1 MLSIILKRL
10 ALLPLMMLIVAT
22 IGFILVKAAPGS
34 AFTDDKAVSPEVMG
48 KAKAYYGFDQP
59 LHVQYG
65 KYLTN
70 LLQGDLGPCLKLK
83 AYTVNEIIAES
94 APVSLELGV
103 YAILIA
109 LLIGIPLGIIAAI
122 NHNKW
127 QDYSAMTLAM
137 AGICLPA
144 FVLAPGLLFIF
155 SIHLGWFNP
164 LGWETP
170 SDRVLPSLSIG
181 LYIAASIARLTRTG
195 MLDVMNQDFIR
206 TAKAKGLST
215 WPIIYKHALKGALLP
230 VVNYLGPALAS
241 VMAGSFVVETIFS
254 IPGIG
259 RHFVNAAFN
268 RDEYLVLGSV
278 IFFSFLLIMM
288 NLVVDVIQLAIDPR
302 SRKSKS

>member
-10 ALLPLMMLIVAT
+10 ALLPVMMLIVAT
-22 IGFILVKAAPGS
+22 IGFLLVKAAPGS
-34 AFTDDKAVSPEVMG
+34 AFTNDKGVSPEVLE

-59 LHVQYG
+59 LYIQYT
-65 KYLTN
+65 KYLSN
-70 LLQGDLGPCLKLK
+70 LAQGDLGPCLKLK

-94 APVSLELGV
+94 APVSLELGA
-103 YAILIA
+103 YAIFIA
-109 LLIGIPLGIIAAI
+109 LLVGIPLGVIAAI

-127 QDYSAMTLAM
+127 LDYSSMTLAM
-137 AGICLPA
+137 VGICLPA
-144 FVLAPGLLFIF
+144 FVLAPALLFIF
-155 SIHLGWFNP
+155 SIHLGWLNP

-170 SDRVLPSLSIG
+170 SDRILPSLSIG

-195 MLDVMNQDFIR
+195 MLEILNQDFIR

-215 WPIIYKHALKGALLP
+215 WTIIRKHALKGALLP

-278 IFFSFLLIMM
+278 IFFSFLLIIM
-288 NLVVDVIQLAIDPR
+288 NLVVDIIQLAIDPR
-302 SRKSKS
+302 ARKSKS

>member
-1 MLSIILKRL
+1 MFRILLKRL
-10 ALLPLMMLIVAT
+10 ALLPVMMLIVAT

-34 AFTDDKAVSPEVMG
+34 AFTDDKAVSPEVLE
-48 KAKAYYGFDQP
+48 KAKAYYGLDQP
-59 LHVQYG
+59 IYIQYSR
-65 KYLTN
+65 YISN
-70 LLQGDLGPCLKLK
+70 LAQGDLGPCLKLK
-83 AYTVNEIIAES
+83 AYTVNEIISES
-94 APVSLELGV
+94 APVSLELGL
-103 YAILIA
+103 YSILIA
-109 LLIGIPLGIIAAI
+109 LLIGIPLGIVAAI

-127 QDYSAMTLAM
+127 QDYSAMMIAM
-137 AGICLPA
+137 TGICLPA
-144 FVLAPGLLFIF
+144 FVLAPALLFIF

-195 MLDVMNQDFIR
+195 MLDVLSQDFIR

-215 WPIIYKHALKGALLP
+215 WTIIYKHTLKGALLP

-241 VMAGSFVVETIFS
+241 VMAGSFVVETIFG

-268 RDEYLVLGSV
+268 RDEFLVLGSV
-278 IFFSFLLIMM
+278 VFFSFLLILM
-288 NLVVDVIQLAIDPR
+288 NLAVDIIQLAMDPR
-302 SRKSKS
+302 ARKSES

>member
-1 MLSIILKRL
+1 MLSIVLKRL
-10 ALLPLMMLIVAT
+10 AILPLMMLIVAT
-22 IGFILVKAAPGS
+22 IGFLLVKAAPGS
-34 AFTDDKAVSPEVMG
+34 AFTDDKAVPPEVLE
-48 KAKAYYGFDQP
+48 KAKAYYGLDQP

-65 KYLTN
+65 RYLSN
-70 LLQGDLGPCLKLK
+70 LAQGDLGPCLKLK

-94 APVSLELGV
+94 APVSLELGF
-103 YAILIA
+103 YSILIA

-127 QDYSAMTLAM
+127 QDYSSMTLAM
-137 AGICLPA
+137 MGICLPA
-144 FVLAPGLLFIF
+144 FVLAPALLFIF
-155 SIHLGWFNP
+155 SIQLGWFNP

-195 MLDVMNQDFIR
+195 MLDVMTQDFIR

-215 WPIIYKHALKGALLP
+215 TKIITKHALKGALLP

-241 VMAGSFVVETIFS
+241 VMAGSFVVETIFG

-268 RDEYLVLGSV
+268 RDEFLVLGSV
-278 IFFSFLLIMM
+278 IFFSFLLILM
-288 NLVVDVIQLAIDPR
+288 NLVVDIVQLALDPR
-302 SRKSKS
+302 ARKSES